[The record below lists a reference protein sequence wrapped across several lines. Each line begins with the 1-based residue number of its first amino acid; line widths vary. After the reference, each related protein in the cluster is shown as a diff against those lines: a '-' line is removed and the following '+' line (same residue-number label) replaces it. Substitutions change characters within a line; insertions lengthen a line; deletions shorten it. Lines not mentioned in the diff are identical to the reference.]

1 MKDKI
6 ALIDTK
12 LDLVLN
18 TWMYQVTLEASHDES
33 MFFIILG
40 LRLLEIREKK
50 LCHGLVSPRG
60 SSNALHLAV
69 LRFESPS
76 RSDSSQ
82 RQ

>member
-1 MKDKI
+1 MKDKM

-40 LRLLEIREKK
+40 LRLLEIR
-50 LCHGLVSPRG
+50 
-60 SSNALHLAV
+60 
-69 LRFESPS
+69 
-76 RSDSSQ
+76 
-82 RQ
+82 